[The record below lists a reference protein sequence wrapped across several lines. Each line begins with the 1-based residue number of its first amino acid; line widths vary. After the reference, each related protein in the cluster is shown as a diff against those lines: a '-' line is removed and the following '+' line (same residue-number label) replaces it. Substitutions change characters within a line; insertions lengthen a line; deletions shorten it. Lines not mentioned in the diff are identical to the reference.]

1 MQFSYPAYHSFHLHV
16 CMEMG
21 CSLPRN
27 QKVNLVIFATVK
39 SRTAW
44 NRWIA
49 YGLYIIM
56 PLPVF
61 LILTYFNTCSLQE
74 NNIKHGDMVQWH
86 GMSYSWSAFPMRVGR
101 VLLGGPWRQR
111 RFFSPRSFHMEKW
124 GQMGPFIDDLP
135 TKTGDFPIGIQRI
148 PPKRWKIW
156 LEITGKYINNILEA
170 VFLPLGI
177 PI

>member
-39 SRTAW
+39 SRKAW

-101 VLLGGPWRQR
+101 VLLGGPWPQR
-111 RFFSPRSFHMEKW
+111 RFFSPPVISHGKMRTN
-124 GQMGPFIDDLP
+124 GPIY
-135 TKTGDFPIGIQRI
+135 
-148 PPKRWKIW
+148 RWFTYKNGW
-156 LEITGKYINNILEA
+156 FSHWNPEDST
-170 VFLPLGI
+170 
-177 PI
+177 